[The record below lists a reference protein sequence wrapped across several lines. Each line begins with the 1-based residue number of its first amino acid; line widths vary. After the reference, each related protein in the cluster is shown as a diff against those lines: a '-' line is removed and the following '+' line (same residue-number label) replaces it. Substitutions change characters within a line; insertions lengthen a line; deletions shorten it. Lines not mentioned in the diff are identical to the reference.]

1 MDFKTLNDVAGW
13 MLTNI
18 RLSRYDEQFV
28 NNLTFYTL
36 QYNRITNN
44 QDLLFKKVT
53 SKYKK
58 QFTHNK
64 IIVEDLLKLPW
75 HVNVVP
81 SIPEY
86 TGASIKVEDDRIIF
100 RSPYNKNFLT
110 ALRKNPLY
118 RLEWDKNKRQ
128 YEAKYSPTT
137 LKQLIYLSADY
148 YDTLNYCDKV
158 TQIINSLGEYETV
171 KYWVPTLIYKD
182 SRFYIAAINEH
193 LYNAIKNVQ
202 ITGELKT
209 IATLVK
215 YGVNIDESVISH
227 FLKTEPYEKV
237 HFASSFE
244 AQVEIKDANTVMN
257 WLREFGCDAISE
269 PKSFLTKNTLQVDAT
284 DIDIC
289 KNSKDLTNYDNPVIV
304 YQKGTFS
311 LVSERPLKLFKIIK
325 FINSEP
331 VDLGPK

>member
-158 TQIINSLGEYETV
+158 TQIINNLGEYETV

-202 ITGELKT
+202 ITDELKT

>member
-64 IIVEDLLKLPW
+64 IIVEDLLTLPW

-86 TGASIKVEDDRIIF
+86 TGASIKVEDDKIIF

-148 YDTLNYCDKV
+148 YDTLNYCDTV

-202 ITGELKT
+202 ITDELKT

>member
-202 ITGELKT
+202 ITDELKT

>member
-58 QFTHNK
+58 QFSHNK

-182 SRFYIAAINEH
+182 SRYYIAAINEH

-284 DIDIC
+284 DIAIC
-289 KNSKDLTNYDNPVIV
+289 KNNKDLTTYDNPVIV

>member
-64 IIVEDLLKLPW
+64 IIVEDLLTLPW

-86 TGASIKVEDDRIIF
+86 TGASIKVEDDKIIF

-148 YDTLNYCDKV
+148 YDTLNYCDTV

-202 ITGELKT
+202 ITDELKT

-237 HFASSFE
+237 HFASNFE

>member
-64 IIVEDLLKLPW
+64 IIVEDLLTLPW

-86 TGASIKVEDDRIIF
+86 TGASIKVEDDKIIF

-202 ITGELKT
+202 ITDELKT

>member
-36 QYNRITNN
+36 QYNRITSN
-44 QDLLFKKVT
+44 QDSLFKKVT

-64 IIVEDLLKLPW
+64 IMVEDLLNLPW
-75 HVNVVP
+75 NVNVVP

-86 TGASIKVEDDRIIF
+86 TGASITLEDDRIIF
-100 RSPYNKNFLT
+100 RSPYNKNFLA

-118 RLEWDKNKRQ
+118 SLEWDKNKRQ
-128 YEAKYSPTT
+128 YEAKYSPST

-158 TQIINSLGEYETV
+158 THIINRLGEYETV

-182 SRFYIAAINEH
+182 SRYYIAAFNEH

-202 ITGELKT
+202 ITDELKT

-237 HFASSFE
+237 NFASSFE
-244 AQVEIKDANTVMN
+244 AQVEIKDANTVMD

-269 PKSFLTKNTLQVDAT
+269 PKSFLTKNTIQVDAT
-284 DIDIC
+284 DISIC

-331 VDLGPK
+331 IDLGPK

>member
-227 FLKTEPYEKV
+227 FLKTETYEKV

>member
-36 QYNRITNN
+36 QYNRITSN

-58 QFTHNK
+58 QFIHNK
-64 IIVEDLLKLPW
+64 IVVEDLLKLPW
-75 HVNVVP
+75 HVNIVP

-86 TGASIKVEDDRIIF
+86 TGASITVEDDKIIF

-118 RLEWDKNKRQ
+118 TLEWDKDKRQ
-128 YEAKYSPTT
+128 YEAKYSLTT

-148 YDTLNYCDKV
+148 YDTLNYCANV
-158 TQIINSLGEYETV
+158 TNIINGLEEYETI

-182 SRFYIAAINEH
+182 SGYYIAAMNEH
-193 LYNAIKNVQ
+193 LYNAIKDVR
-202 ITGELKT
+202 ITDELKT
-209 IATLVK
+209 IAILVK
-215 YGVNIDESVISH
+215 YGVNIDKSVILH
-227 FLKTEPYEKV
+227 FLESEPLEKV
-237 HFASSFE
+237 QFASSFE
-244 AQVEIKDANTVMN
+244 AQVEIKDASTIMN
-257 WLREFGCDAISE
+257 WLCEFGCDAISE
-269 PKSFLTKNTLQVDAT
+269 PKSFLTKNTIQVDDT
-284 DIDIC
+284 DITIC
-289 KNSKDLTNYDNPVIV
+289 KNPKDLINYTNPVIV
-304 YQKGTFS
+304 YLKGTFS
-311 LVSERPLKLFKIIK
+311 LASEKPLKLFKIIK

>member
-28 NNLTFYTL
+28 NNLTFYSL
-36 QYNRITNN
+36 QHNRITSN

-58 QFTHNK
+58 QFTYNK
-64 IIVEDLLKLPW
+64 IVVEDLLKLPW
-75 HVNVVP
+75 NVNVVA

-86 TGASIKVEDDRIIF
+86 TGASITVEDDRIIF

-118 RLEWDKNKRQ
+118 SLEWHKDKRQ

-148 YDTLNYCDKV
+148 YETLNYCDKV
-158 TQIINSLGEYETV
+158 THIINSLGEYETI

-182 SRFYIAAINEH
+182 SRYYIAAINEH
-193 LYNAIKNVQ
+193 LYNAIKHVE
-202 ITGELKT
+202 ITSELKT
-209 IATLVK
+209 VATLVK

-227 FLKTEPYEKV
+227 FLKTEPPEKV
-237 HFASSFE
+237 RFASSFE

-257 WLREFGCDAISE
+257 WLHEFGCDAISE
-269 PKSFLTKNTLQVDAT
+269 PKSFLTKNTIQVDAT
-284 DIDIC
+284 DITIC
-289 KNSKDLTNYDNPVIV
+289 KNIKDLIDYNNPVV
-304 YQKGTFS
+304 AYQKGTFS
-311 LVSERPLKLFKIIK
+311 LASEKPLKLFKIIK

>member
-64 IIVEDLLKLPW
+64 IIVEDLLTLPW

-86 TGASIKVEDDRIIF
+86 TGASIKVEDDKIIF

-202 ITGELKT
+202 ITDELKT

-237 HFASSFE
+237 HFASNFE

>member
-58 QFTHNK
+58 QFSHNK

-128 YEAKYSPTT
+128 YEAEYSPTT

-182 SRFYIAAINEH
+182 SRYYIAAINEH

-244 AQVEIKDANTVMN
+244 AQVEIKDANAVMN

-284 DIDIC
+284 DIAIC
-289 KNSKDLTNYDNPVIV
+289 NNNKDLTNYDNPVIV